1 MLDLS
6 TWILFLSAA
15 FALAFAPGPGML
27 YVLSRTMTGG
37 KSAGLASTFGA
48 SVGGLLHVFAA
59 ALGVSAILATSAL
72 AFSLVKWV
80 GAAFLI
86 YLGLKM
92 LYSALKGDLQSLPKG
107 NEAKAGA
114 TTQSNFK
121 AAFLQGILAE
131 ALNPKTAIFFLA
143 FIPQFVQPE
152 TGSVFSQF
160 VVLGILVV
168 AINAIPDFL
177 IVGFSKPVE
186 KLWNSS
192 YRFRITQQSLSGS
205 CLMGLGAYLALAD
218 NNPISVKS

>member
-6 TWILFLSAA
+6 AWLLFLTAA
-15 FALAFAPGPGML
+15 FGLAFAPGPGML

-37 KSAGLASTFGA
+37 KAAGLASTFGT
-48 SVGGLLHVFAA
+48 SIGGLLHVFAA

-72 AFSLVKWV
+72 AFSLVKWI

-92 LYSALKGDLQSLPKG
+92 LYAAFKGDLQSLPQD
-107 NEAKAGA
+107 NKADA
-114 TTQSNFK
+114 TASQSSFK
-121 AAFLQGILAE
+121 STFLQGIMAE

-152 TGSVFSQF
+152 AGSVFSQF
-160 VVLGILVV
+160 VVLGVLVV
-168 AINAIPDFL
+168 TINTIPDFL

-186 KLWNSS
+186 RLWNSS
-192 YRFRITQQSLSGS
+192 YRFRVTQQSVSGS
-205 CLMGLGAYLALAD
+205 CLVGLGAYLALSD
-218 NNPISVKS
+218 NSSVNVKS